1 MYGNQWGSFVAACS
15 VCRIFTTSHVRIRK
29 SRVLHLNINEIEI
42 KIIITIVQS
51 YTEKNITFELPL
63 ALLLVLPTSNNT
75 DGNKLVIFYSI
86 TSYYGDNYILQVMR
100 THGKFMSEKL
110 HA

>member
-1 MYGNQWGSFVAACS
+1 MGVNGEALWLHAVYFYY
-15 VCRIFTTSHVRIRK
+15 K
-29 SRVLHLNINEIEI
+29 SRENLQVTRAAPEHKWNWD

-51 YTEKNITFELPL
+51 YTEKNITFELPFT
-63 ALLLVLPTSNNT
+63 LLLMLPTSNNT

-86 TSYYGDNYILQVMR
+86 TSYYGDNYILQVKR